1 MANFPLV
8 LAIEPRLLPYA
19 RANGFTMDHKV
30 PFSALHRG
38 RLFSLTAVDQYR
50 NFVFRKMFEKPA
62 ISFEGR
68 ADEIVRNVQELSRLD
83 PRYVLKYVL
92 VRARAENQ
100 GKHVLESYSYR

>member
-30 PFSALHRG
+30 TFSALHD
-38 RLFSLTAVDQYR
+38 LLTRVLTRMMQYR

-68 ADEIVRNVQELSRLD
+68 ADEILRNVKELSRLD
-83 PRYVLKYVL
+83 PRYVPGWSPTAPFLCST
-92 VRARAENQ
+92 
-100 GKHVLESYSYR
+100 HI